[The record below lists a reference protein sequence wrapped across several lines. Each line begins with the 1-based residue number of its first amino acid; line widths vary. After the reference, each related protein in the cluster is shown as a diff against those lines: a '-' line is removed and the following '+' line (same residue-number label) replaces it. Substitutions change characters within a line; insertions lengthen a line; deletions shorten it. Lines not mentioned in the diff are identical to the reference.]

1 MSQTEPP
8 DDTNGGVEPEQGVPD
23 PTAVER
29 DLGDHDTPS
38 EAPGPTAA
46 ASDSVA
52 GWGQV
57 GGSPAVPGWPP
68 AGDPTAVPGWVP
80 AGDPTAV
87 SGWVP
92 AADPTAVSGWA
103 PPSTTPPSRGSVLA
117 RRVAIVAVIGLI
129 VVGVVASVMFRD
141 RLSGSS
147 TDLAIGDCFDAPSTA
162 NTTASS
168 GVEIE
173 DVQHHPCSE
182 PHVYE
187 TFAVFRHP
195 APDGDPYPGV
205 DVLFDYA
212 ETNCLPPFATYVG
225 IDYQD
230 SVLAV
235 SYIVPKDVGWNGGQR
250 TISCFAGNPDDSPI
264 TGSLK
269 GAQR

>member
-8 DDTNGGVEPEQGVPD
+8 DDAARAVDPAQGVPD
-23 PTAVER
+23 PTAGAHGVGE
-29 DLGDHDTPS
+29 P
-38 EAPGPTAA
+38 APPPTGVPEPTAA
-46 ASDSVA
+46 AADAVA
-52 GWGQV
+52 GWAPAGV
-57 GGSPAVPGWPP
+57 SPAASGWAPG
-68 AGDPTAVPGWVP
+68 GDPN
-80 AGDPTAV
+80 
-87 SGWVP
+87 
-92 AADPTAVSGWA
+92 AASGWA

-117 RRVAIVAVIGLI
+117 RRVVVVGVVGLI
-129 VVGVVASVMFRD
+129 VVGVVASVIFRD

-147 TDLAIGDCFDAPSTA
+147 NDLVVGDCFDAPSTA
-162 NTTASS
+162 TASAS
-168 GVEIE
+168 TGVEIE

-225 IDYQD
+225 IAFQE

-235 SYIVPKDVGWNGGQR
+235 SYIVPKDAGWKGGQR

>member
-8 DDTNGGVEPEQGVPD
+8 DDANSGVEPAQDVPD
-23 PTAVER
+23 PTA
-29 DLGDHDTPS
+29 T
-38 EAPGPTAA
+38 APGVADPLTPPTGAPEPTAA

-52 GWGQV
+52 GW
-57 GGSPAVPGWPP
+57 AP
-68 AGDPTAVPGWVP
+68 AGAPNSAGGWVP
-80 AGDPTAV
+80 AG
-87 SGWVP
+87 
-92 AADPTAVSGWA
+92 DPTAVSGWA

-117 RRVAIVAVIGLI
+117 RRVGVVAIVGLI
-129 VVGVVASVMFRD
+129 VVGVVATFIFRD

-147 TDLAIGDCFDAPSTA
+147 NDLAIGDCFDAPSTA
-162 NTTASS
+162 NTSASS

-195 APDGDPYPGV
+195 APDGDAYPGV

-225 IDYQD
+225 IDYQK
-230 SVLAV
+230 SLLVV
-235 SYIVPKDVGWNGGQR
+235 SYIVPKDVGWKSGQR